1 VLIFFLCT
9 KLSKSMPINKL
20 VYFIQWN
27 IMNHNDLIYK
37 FFDYI
42 FLDRIFL
49 FSIITVTD
57 NYNKWVDSHE
67 TTRSI
72 IYYNFFFFS
81 RLKNHGFQ
89 LLHLLRVN
97 FDSKYISCNI
107 SKCNFKIFTSRM
119 HTHYYIQLLFE
130 SLIDIYFTAVS

>member
-1 VLIFFLCT
+1 MQFLANSGENIFSWLIIQIKFIWWRGGGGVKFLYYLPSFTYCCNKYWQPTYWLNITVYWILIDQLFITIFF
-9 KLSKSMPINKL
+9 
-20 VYFIQWN
+20 
-27 IMNHNDLIYK
+27 
-37 FFDYI
+37 
-42 FLDRIFL
+42 FL
-49 FSIITVTD
+49 
-57 NYNKWVDSHE
+57 
-67 TTRSI
+67 
-72 IYYNFFFFS
+72 S